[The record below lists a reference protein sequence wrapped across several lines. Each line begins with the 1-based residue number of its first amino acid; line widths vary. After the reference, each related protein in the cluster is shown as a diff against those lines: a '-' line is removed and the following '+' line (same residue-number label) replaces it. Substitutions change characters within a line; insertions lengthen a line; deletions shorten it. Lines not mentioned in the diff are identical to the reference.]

1 MPFRA
6 LIDACWKEKYTA
18 ARFTRDLIAGI
29 TVGIIA
35 IPLAMA
41 LAIGSGVAPQYGL
54 YTAAVAGIVIAL
66 TGGSRFSVSGPTAA
80 FVVILYPVS
89 QQFGL
94 AGLLVATLLSGIFL
108 ILMGLARFGRLIEYI
123 PVSVTLGFTSGI
135 GITIGTMQIKDFL
148 GLQMA
153 HVPEHYLQK
162 VGALFMALPTINVGD
177 AAIGI
182 VTLGILVFWPRLGIR
197 LPGHLPALLA
207 GCAVMGIVNLLGG
220 HVATIGSQFH
230 YVLADGS
237 QGNGIPQ
244 LLPQLVLPWDLPNSE
259 FTLTWDSIRTLLPAA
274 FSMAMLGAI
283 ESLLCAVVLDGMTG
297 TKHKANSELVG
308 QGLGNIIAPFFGG
321 ITATAAIARSAANV
335 RAGATSPISAVIHSI
350 LVILALLVL
359 APLLSWLPGIT
370 ATAAIARSAANVRAG
385 ATSPISAVI
394 HSILVILAL
403 LVLAPLLSWLPLSA
417 MAALLLMVAWNMS
430 EAHKVVD
437 LLRHA
442 PKDDIIVMLLCM
454 SLTVLFDMV
463 IAISVGIVLASLLFM
478 RRIARM
484 TRLAPVV
491 VDVPDDVLVLRVIG
505 PLFFAAAEGLFTDL
519 ESRLEGKRIVILK
532 WDAVPVLDAGG
543 LDAFQRFVKR
553 LPEGCELRVF
563 TDLESRLEGKRIVI
577 LKWDAVPVLD
587 AGGLDA
593 FQRFVKRLP
602 EGCELRVCNLE
613 FQPLRTMARAG
624 IQPIPGR
631 LAFFPNRRAAMADL

>member
-1 MPFRA
+1 M
-6 LIDACWKEKYTA
+6 
-18 ARFTRDLIAGI
+18 
-29 TVGIIA
+29 
-35 IPLAMA
+35 
-41 LAIGSGVAPQYGL
+41 
-54 YTAAVAGIVIAL
+54 
-66 TGGSRFSVSGPTAA
+66 
-80 FVVILYPVS
+80 
-89 QQFGL
+89 
-94 AGLLVATLLSGIFL
+94 
-108 ILMGLARFGRLIEYI
+108 
-123 PVSVTLGFTSGI
+123 
-135 GITIGTMQIKDFL
+135 
-148 GLQMA
+148 
-153 HVPEHYLQK
+153 
-162 VGALFMALPTINVGD
+162 
-177 AAIGI
+177 
-182 VTLGILVFWPRLGIR
+182 
-197 LPGHLPALLA
+197 
-207 GCAVMGIVNLLGG
+207 
-220 HVATIGSQFH
+220 
-230 YVLADGS
+230 
-237 QGNGIPQ
+237 
-244 LLPQLVLPWDLPNSE
+244 LPQLVLPWDLPNSE

-308 QGLGNIIAPFFGG
+308 QGLGNIIAPFFG
-321 ITATAAIARSAANV
+321 
-335 RAGATSPISAVIHSI
+335 
-350 LVILALLVL
+350 
-359 APLLSWLPGIT
+359 GIT

-553 LPEGCELRVF
+553 LPEGCELRV
-563 TDLESRLEGKRIVI
+563 
-577 LKWDAVPVLD
+577 
-587 AGGLDA
+587 
-593 FQRFVKRLP
+593 
-602 EGCELRVCNLE
+602 CNVE

>member
-1 MPFRA
+1 
-6 LIDACWKEKYTA
+6 
-18 ARFTRDLIAGI
+18 
-29 TVGIIA
+29 
-35 IPLAMA
+35 MA

-94 AGLLVATLLSGIFL
+94 AGLLVATLMSGVFL

-244 LLPQLVLPWDLPNSE
+244 LLPQLVLPWTCPIQNLPSPGFYSHTAACGILNGNARRNRISALRRGTGWYDRNETQSE
-259 FTLTWDSIRTLLPAA
+259 QRT
-274 FSMAMLGAI
+274 GW
-283 ESLLCAVVLDGMTG
+283 TG
-297 TKHKANSELVG
+297 TGEYH
-308 QGLGNIIAPFFGG
+308 
-321 ITATAAIARSAANV
+321 R
-335 RAGATSPISAVIHSI
+335 
-350 LVILALLVL
+350 
-359 APLLSWLPGIT
+359 
-370 ATAAIARSAANVRAG
+370 
-385 ATSPISAVI
+385 
-394 HSILVILAL
+394 
-403 LVLAPLLSWLPLSA
+403 
-417 MAALLLMVAWNMS
+417 
-430 EAHKVVD
+430 
-437 LLRHA
+437 
-442 PKDDIIVMLLCM
+442 
-454 SLTVLFDMV
+454 
-463 IAISVGIVLASLLFM
+463 
-478 RRIARM
+478 
-484 TRLAPVV
+484 
-491 VDVPDDVLVLRVIG
+491 
-505 PLFFAAAEGLFTDL
+505 
-519 ESRLEGKRIVILK
+519 
-532 WDAVPVLDAGG
+532 PVLWWYYRYSCHR
-543 LDAFQRFVKR
+543 AFCR
-553 LPEGCELRVF
+553 
-563 TDLESRLEGKRIVI
+563 
-577 LKWDAVPVLD
+577 
-587 AGGLDA
+587 
-593 FQRFVKRLP
+593 
-602 EGCELRVCNLE
+602 
-613 FQPLRTMARAG
+613 
-624 IQPIPGR
+624 
-631 LAFFPNRRAAMADL
+631 